1 MKQNDNSI
9 ANKASE
15 TLNRFKENI
24 KIRHGKTS
32 NKTKIIMGLS
42 ALVLISA
49 VIVFSI
55 NTSMTVYNLSA
66 NGYHV
71 GYIDKPS
78 EINKIVETLTADF
91 QTKIGIEAVAF
102 DSAKVVIT
110 KADTHKNDVKILSSA
125 KLKKILS
132 DPSLYTANSW
142 VIKIDGKS
150 MMSTTSEAATNGI
163 LEAIKTSYKADNTEL
178 ISATFKQNVTVSNE
192 VAPINLV
199 MDPKEAVQLILNGTV
214 SPKIY
219 VVKDGDTMWDIAA
232 KTGMK
237 TAELNLANPGFEP
250 DKLKI
255 GQTLN
260 LFDKKPYVTVV
271 TIEKVA
277 ENKPIKF
284 KTVYEN
290 TGALY
295 KGEIKIKSAGV
306 PGSESTEMEIVK
318 ENGVWKS
325 TKVLGTKVISN
336 PVTQIALKGTKSLS
350 TFTGSGNLNWPVAG
364 SISSGFGSRGGGRHT
379 GLDIRMPNGSAIHAA
394 DDGVV
399 ISTGYDGAY
408 GNLIKLN
415 HGNGVQTWYA
425 HCKSFSASV
434 GDIVKKGDTI
444 AYVGITGR
452 STGYHLHFEVRING
466 VPTNPLNY
474 L

>member
-1 MKQNDNSI
+1 MKKKENVI

-24 KIRHGKTS
+24 IMRHGRTS
-32 NKTKIIMGLS
+32 KKTKIITGAS
-42 ALVLISA
+42 ALVLIA
-49 VIVFSI
+49 AIIAFSV
-55 NTSMTVYNLSA
+55 SSSLTVYSLSA
-66 NGYHV
+66 NGYQV

-78 EINKIVETLTADF
+78 EINKTVVSITADL

-102 DSAKVVIT
+102 DNTKVVVT
-110 KADTHKNDVKILSSA
+110 KASVHKNDVEILSSA

-132 DPSLYTANSW
+132 DPSLYTANTW

-150 MMSTTSEAATNGI
+150 MMSGTSEADANGI
-163 LEAIKTSYKADNTEL
+163 LDAVKKSYKADNTEL

-192 VAPINLV
+192 AAPLDLI
-199 MDPKEAVQLILNGTV
+199 MDPKEAAKLILNGTV
-214 SPKIY
+214 SPKTY
-219 VVKDGDTMWDIAA
+219 AVKDGDTMWDIAA

-237 TAELNLANPGFEP
+237 QAELALANPGFEP

-295 KGEIKIKSAGV
+295 KGETKLKSAGV
-306 PGSESTEMEIVK
+306 LGSESTEMEIVK

-325 TKVLGTKVISN
+325 TKVLGTKVISK
-336 PVTQIALKGTKSLS
+336 PVTQVALKGTKSLS
-350 TFTGSGNLNWPVAG
+350 TYTGSGNLNWPVGG
-364 SISSGFGSRGGGRHT
+364 SISSGFGSRGSGRHT

-399 ISTGYDGAY
+399 ISTRYDGAY

-415 HGNGVQTWYA
+415 HGKGVQTWYA

-434 GDIVKKGDTI
+434 GDIVKKGDVI

-452 STGYHLHFEVRING
+452 STGYHLHFEVRMNG
-466 VPTNPLNY
+466 VPTNPLNH